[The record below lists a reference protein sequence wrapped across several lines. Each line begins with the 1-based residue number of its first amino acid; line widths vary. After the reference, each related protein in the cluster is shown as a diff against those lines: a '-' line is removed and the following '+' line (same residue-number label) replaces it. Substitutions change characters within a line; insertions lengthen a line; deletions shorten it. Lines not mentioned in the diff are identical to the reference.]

1 MTDSDAIEARVR
13 GFLAKRGIAYETI
26 VCQPDQA
33 DTAVFCEVFDIPYEQ
48 SVNTILVA
56 SKKEPKSYAA
66 CLVLA
71 NTRLDVN
78 RTVRKEMGVRKC
90 SFASFE
96 EAEALTG
103 MMSGGVT
110 PFDLPSEVPIL
121 IDGRIVGNE
130 LMWLGGGSRS
140 LKIGVKADDLAQL
153 PHARVVEGLAS

>member
-121 IDGRIVGNE
+121 IDAQIVGE
-130 LMWLGGGSRS
+130 
-140 LKIGVKADDLAQL
+140 
-153 PHARVVEGLAS
+153 